1 MIFAIH
7 HVPGR
12 LRIRNLRIKG
22 KAGHA
27 ARYCDVVRCLPGV
40 YAARASAVTGS
51 VVIEYDPSITDQA
64 ALLRLLEAEQRDAS
78 ARGEKLVEK
87 LGEVVLQR
95 LLERSATAL
104 IAALI

>member
-1 MIFAIH
+1 MVFAIH

-22 KAGHA
+22 NAGHA

-40 YAARASAVTGS
+40 FAARASAVTGS
-51 VVIEYDPSITDQA
+51 VVIEYDVDITDRAQ
-64 ALLRLLEAEQRDAS
+64 LLRLLEAKRTGAL
-78 ARGEKLVEK
+78 ARRAKLVEK
-87 LGEVVLQR
+87 LGEVLVQR

-104 IAALI
+104 IS